1 MKTLLPEQGME
12 GSVEQNSSTQF
23 VNDAMVKSVVIPS
36 NLPDSFNFESEIQ
49 VGQDIQNFLSKPTI
63 LRSGEFS
70 TSDPI
75 SGTPNIYSP
84 ADVFA
89 DTVYRSKL
97 DGYFGF
103 RGTLCLRLQ
112 ANATKFQQGRYM
124 LSYIPTGG
132 ARISGTANA
141 LPGDTWLSSHIT
153 FLTTRT
159 QLPHV
164 ELDLA
169 CDTEVT
175 MRIPYSSALDFYPL
189 ASLNDV
195 NRLGN
200 LGVIKIFPYKRLEAA
215 SGLTTASY
223 TLWAHWEDSELVGQA
238 IPQMAR
244 GVTGRRGKS
253 ASEVEQAS
261 AGVGP
266 ISSMAF
272 NISKAAAFLN
282 PVPILGNYSTTLSWV
297 SDIVGN
303 MASVFGW
310 SKPASSEAAHRML
323 LGTAMYATNVDA
335 VDNSLPI
342 SLSVKNSVQVDPMIS
357 FGEMDELDIA
367 NFVSRPAFFRQ
378 FEWDNTQSFSTLLSS
393 WEVSPATD
401 IQTNNNLGITS
412 DIYTPCQFIASNFG
426 YWRGSMVYTFKIVK
440 TGFHSG
446 RIMVAFSP
454 EENRTAVPTTTF
466 DNTDYLL
473 RQVIDVREHSEFTLV
488 VPYISSSP
496 YQPTQGVDLALGRL
510 FVYVVDEL
518 VAPDTVSPSVTI
530 LVEQSMGADA
540 EFFFP
545 VWRPRQFNLAY
556 VDAQM
561 AKGPEDKIVPQMAG
575 DSEEQGCVMPTS
587 VIGGAPM
594 PNFQLQTSQTTVG
607 ERLLN
612 LRTLLKRFS
621 PVPSQGLVSTTPT
634 GQYQNILPFAFS
646 ARTTLLVGNEND
658 VINDMYGTLS
668 SIFMYSRGGMR
679 IKYVSSGTQSPGL
692 VSILEPMRQTNDLIT
707 SVVDPKSDSN
717 GNNAFPPGFAEY
729 YPFVHT
735 NNIQDRIVEVSV
747 PMYNVFRNRC
757 NADHLASRT
766 VPYRTETGSLATP
779 TSLSITSALVD
790 KDEVKPQL
798 KGYFLRAGADDL
810 DIGGFVSIPPLSS

>member
-1 MKTLLPEQGME
+1 MKTLLPETGTE
-12 GSVEQNSSTQF
+12 GSIEQNSSTQF
-23 VNDAMVKSVVIPS
+23 VNDATVKSVVIPS

-70 TSDPI
+70 ISDPI

-124 LSYIPTGG
+124 LAYIPTGG

-141 LPGDTWLSSHIT
+141 LAGDTWLSSHIT

-169 CDTEVT
+169 CDTEVS
-175 MRIPYSSALDFYPL
+175 MRIPYSSSLDFFPL
-189 ASLNDV
+189 ASLGDL

-200 LGVIKIFPYKRLEAA
+200 LGVIKIFPYSRLVAA

-223 TLWAHWEDSELVGQA
+223 TLWAHWEDVELVGQA
-238 IPQMAR
+238 VPQMAK
-244 GVTGRRGKS
+244 GVTSRRGKS
-253 ASEVEQAS
+253 ASEHEQVS

-266 ISSMAF
+266 ISSVAF

-282 PVPILGNYSTTLSWV
+282 PVPVLGNYSSSLSWV
-297 SDIVGN
+297 ADIVGN

-310 SKPASSEAAHRML
+310 SKPSSVAPANRML
-323 LGTAMYATNVDA
+323 LSSSMYASNVDA
-335 VDNSLPI
+335 VDNSLPLA
-342 SLSVKNSVQVDPMIS
+342 LSVKNAVQVDPMIS
-357 FGEMDELDIA
+357 FGEIDELDIS

-378 FEWDNTQSFSTLLSS
+378 FEWDNTQPFSTLLSS
-393 WEVSPATD
+393 WAVSPATD
-401 IQTNNNLGITS
+401 VLTHNNLGITS
-412 DIYTPCQFIASNFG
+412 EVFTPCQYIANNFAN
-426 YWRGSMVYTFKIVK
+426 WRGSMVYTFKIVK

-454 EENRTAVPTTTF
+454 EELKTVVTPLTF
-466 DNTDYLL
+466 GNTDYLL
-473 RQVIDVREHSEFTLV
+473 RQVIDVREHSEFTIV

-496 YQPTQGVDLALGRL
+496 YQPTQGFDLQTGSLYI
-510 FVYVVDEL
+510 YVVDEL

-545 VWRPRQFNLAY
+545 VFRPKMFNTAY

-561 AKGPEDKIVPQMAG
+561 AKEVEIAKPQMAG
-575 DSEEQGCVMPTS
+575 EEETGCVMPTA

-594 PNFQLQTSQTTVG
+594 PKFQLQTSQTTVG

-612 LRTLLKRFS
+612 LRTLLKKFFPIGVQGVVTS
-621 PVPSQGLVSTTPT
+621 TPSGA
-634 GQYQNILPFAFS
+634 YENILPFAHT
-646 ARTTLLVGNEND
+646 ARTPLVIGNEND
-658 VINDMYGTLS
+658 TINDLYGIMS
-668 SIFMYSRGGMR
+668 SFYMYSRGGTR
-679 IKYVSSGTQSPGL
+679 LKFISTGN
-692 VSILEPMRQTNDLIT
+692 QTNGLIAMMEPLRIADD
-707 SVVDPKSDSN
+707 SINSIVVASSN
-717 GNNAFPPGFAEY
+717 
-729 YPFVHT
+729 T
-735 NNIQDRIVEVSV
+735 NNNSDFLPSTQENLPYVHANSLQDQSVEVSV
-747 PMYNVFRNRC
+747 PMYSTYRNRN
-757 NADHLASRT
+757 NADHLASRE
-766 VPYRTETGSLATP
+766 VPYRVQTGSLATL
-779 TSLSITSALVD
+779 TSCFITSVLVD
-790 KDEVKPQL
+790 KEEAKPTL
-798 KGYFLRAGADDL
+798 KGYFLRAGADDV
-810 DIGGFVSIPPLSS
+810 DFGGFVSIPPLSS